1 MISVSQALLATVL
14 FALVIFATRLF
25 PFALFSR
32 RDPPKLLR
40 FIEQSIPP
48 AVMAILVVY
57 SLKDIPWAET
67 GGLPHIAALTLAVLL
82 HARKKNALLSIFGS
96 TALFMVL
103 RSLL

>member
-1 MISVSQALLATVL
+1 
-14 FALVIFATRLF
+14 
-25 PFALFSR
+25 
-32 RDPPKLLR
+32 
-40 FIEQSIPP
+40 
-48 AVMAILVVY
+48 MAILVVY

-82 HARKKNALLSIFGS
+82 HAWKKNALLSIFGS

>member
-48 AVMAILVVY
+48 AVMAILVIY

-67 GGLPHIAALTLAVLL
+67 GGRNSITARIITNMRRNMINSLT
-82 HARKKNALLSIFGS
+82 
-96 TALFMVL
+96 
-103 RSLL
+103 